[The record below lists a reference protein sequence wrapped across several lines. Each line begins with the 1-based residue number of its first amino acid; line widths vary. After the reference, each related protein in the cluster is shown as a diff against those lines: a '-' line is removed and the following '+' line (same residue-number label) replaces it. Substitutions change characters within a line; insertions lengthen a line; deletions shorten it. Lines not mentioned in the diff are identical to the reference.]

1 MTPEYRLMLQSRAK
15 QQQQDKL
22 DKQQHFDSQ
31 RQHLNNVHKDNY
43 GQLQNLV
50 KSDFYKTVQTTL
62 KKNNKKVIKDS
73 RGSGIMSE
81 EEWARAQGMTYSEL
95 RQGSSVGSFLD
106 RREKK

>member
-62 KKNNKKVIKDS
+62 KKNNKKEYIQNKLQKTMDD
-73 RGSGIMSE
+73 
-81 EEWARAQGMTYSEL
+81 MTLKHLEKFEK
-95 RQGSSVGSFLD
+95 SV
-106 RREKK
+106 

>member
-62 KKNNKKVIKDS
+62 QNNGKKEYIQTRLQKTMNDMSQKHLDKFKK
-73 RGSGIMSE
+73 
-81 EEWARAQGMTYSEL
+81 
-95 RQGSSVGSFLD
+95 SV
-106 RREKK
+106 